1 MKADSSTAVVE
12 QGGKAP
18 GAALM
23 RAATPSDLARWM
35 IWPAVVFTIA
45 FFVVPLIIMVL
56 ASFWVRSGGTLVADW
71 TLQNY
76 VKFFTRDYLLT
87 ALRNSIEVS
96 VLTTALSV
104 ILAYP
109 LAYVLAFHVPERW
122 QKIVLVVAVLPFWT
136 SYVVRSYSWLLV
148 IGDKGILNNFLLSL
162 GLISEPLKLAYT
174 RSATVLGFVHFFV
187 MLLTLTIYANLI
199 QISPSYVKAA
209 QDLGASTLGVIWHV
223 ILPLSLPGVAV
234 GAFLTFVITIGD
246 YVTPQILGGNTEVL
260 VPQAI
265 MLQIVRTADLPMAAT
280 LSLVLMILVD
290 GRVSWCSNVISEWI
304 ACDATAF
311 AGNARVVAP
320 VCNAVVH
327 LSAGCGARAFLFP
340 GQQPAGAA
348 LRWAEPRMVPARI
361 RERSLDQVARQF
373 LDRRCRIL
381 GGRNPAWISGGL
393 QPVPRSNRGPRPWCA
408 CCSSRRLPCQI

>member
-1 MKADSSTAVVE
+1 MKADSSTEVVE
-12 QGGKAP
+12 QGGKTP

-35 IWPAVVFTIA
+35 IWPAVGFTIA
-45 FFVVPLIIMVL
+45 FFVVPLIMMVL

-280 LSLVLMILVD
+280 LSLVLMILVMAVYLVFQRYLRMD
-290 GRVSWCSNVISEWI
+290 RV
-304 ACDATAF
+304 
-311 AGNARVVAP
+311 
-320 VCNAVVH
+320 
-327 LSAGCGARAFLFP
+327 
-340 GQQPAGAA
+340 
-348 LRWAEPRMVPARI
+348 
-361 RERSLDQVARQF
+361 
-373 LDRRCRIL
+373 
-381 GGRNPAWISGGL
+381 
-393 QPVPRSNRGPRPWCA
+393 
-408 CCSSRRLPCQI
+408 

>member
-1 MKADSSTAVVE
+1 
-12 QGGKAP
+12 
-18 GAALM
+18 
-23 RAATPSDLARWM
+23 M
-35 IWPAVVFTIA
+35 IWPAVGFTIA
-45 FFVVPLIIMVL
+45 FFVVPLIMMVL

-71 TLQNY
+71 TVQNY

-96 VLTTALSV
+96 LLTTVLSV

-109 LAYVLAFHVPERW
+109 LAYVLAFHVPERR
-122 QKIVLVVAVLPFWT
+122 QKIVLILAVLPFWT

-148 IGDKGILNNFLLSL
+148 IGDKGILNNLLLGL

-209 QDLGASTLGVIWHV
+209 QDLGASTLAVIWHV

-280 LSLVLMILVD
+280 LSLVLMTIVMAAYLLFQRTLRMD
-290 GRVSWCSNVISEWI
+290 RV
-304 ACDATAF
+304 
-311 AGNARVVAP
+311 
-320 VCNAVVH
+320 
-327 LSAGCGARAFLFP
+327 
-340 GQQPAGAA
+340 
-348 LRWAEPRMVPARI
+348 
-361 RERSLDQVARQF
+361 
-373 LDRRCRIL
+373 
-381 GGRNPAWISGGL
+381 
-393 QPVPRSNRGPRPWCA
+393 
-408 CCSSRRLPCQI
+408 

>member
-1 MKADSSTAVVE
+1 MNAAVVE
-12 QGGKAP
+12 QGKKSP

-23 RAATPSDLARWM
+23 RTLIPGDLARWM
-35 IWPAVVFTIA
+35 IWPAVGFTIA
-45 FFVVPLIIMVL
+45 FFVVPLIMIVL
-56 ASFWVRSGGTLVADW
+56 ASFWVRSGGALVADW
-71 TLQNY
+71 TVQNY

-148 IGDKGILNNFLLSL
+148 IGDKGILNNFLLGV

-199 QISPSYVKAA
+199 QISPSYLKAA

-265 MLQIVRTADLPMAAT
+265 MLQIARTADLPMAAT
-280 LSLVLMILVD
+280 LSLVLMVVVMAVYLVFQRHLKMD
-290 GRVSWCSNVISEWI
+290 RV
-304 ACDATAF
+304 
-311 AGNARVVAP
+311 
-320 VCNAVVH
+320 
-327 LSAGCGARAFLFP
+327 
-340 GQQPAGAA
+340 
-348 LRWAEPRMVPARI
+348 
-361 RERSLDQVARQF
+361 
-373 LDRRCRIL
+373 
-381 GGRNPAWISGGL
+381 
-393 QPVPRSNRGPRPWCA
+393 
-408 CCSSRRLPCQI
+408 

>member
-1 MKADSSTAVVE
+1 MKADSSTEVVE

-35 IWPAVVFTIA
+35 IWPAVGFTIA
-45 FFVVPLIIMVL
+45 FFVVPLIMMVL

-280 LSLVLMILVD
+280 LSLVLMILVMAVYLVFQRYLRMD
-290 GRVSWCSNVISEWI
+290 RV
-304 ACDATAF
+304 
-311 AGNARVVAP
+311 
-320 VCNAVVH
+320 
-327 LSAGCGARAFLFP
+327 
-340 GQQPAGAA
+340 
-348 LRWAEPRMVPARI
+348 
-361 RERSLDQVARQF
+361 
-373 LDRRCRIL
+373 
-381 GGRNPAWISGGL
+381 
-393 QPVPRSNRGPRPWCA
+393 
-408 CCSSRRLPCQI
+408 

>member
-1 MKADSSTAVVE
+1 MTSDRSKAI
-12 QGGKAP
+12 
-18 GAALM
+18 ALP
-23 RAATPSDLARWM
+23 RATTPADLARWM
-35 IWPAVVFTIA
+35 LWPAVLFTIV
-45 FFVVPLIIMVL
+45 FFIVPLITMVVV
-56 ASFWVRSGGTLVADW
+56 SFWVRSGGTLVADW
-71 TLQNY
+71 TIQNY

-87 ALRNSIEVS
+87 ALRNSIEVT

-122 QKIVLVVAVLPFWT
+122 QKIILVLAVLPFWT

-148 IGDKGILNNFLLSL
+148 IGDKGILNNFLLHL
-162 GLISEPLKLAYT
+162 GVISEPLKFAYT

-209 QDLGASTLGVIWHV
+209 QDLGAGALDVIWRI

-280 LSLVLMILVD
+280 LSLVLMTV
-290 GRVSWCSNVISEWI
+290 
-304 ACDATAF
+304 
-311 AGNARVVAP
+311 VVA
-320 VCNAVVH
+320 VYLVFQRY
-327 LSAGCGARAFLFP
+327 LK
-340 GQQPAGAA
+340 
-348 LRWAEPRMVPARI
+348 M
-361 RERSLDQVARQF
+361 ERV
-373 LDRRCRIL
+373 
-381 GGRNPAWISGGL
+381 
-393 QPVPRSNRGPRPWCA
+393 
-408 CCSSRRLPCQI
+408 

>member
-1 MKADSSTAVVE
+1 MNAAVVE
-12 QGGKAP
+12 QGKKSG

-23 RAATPSDLARWM
+23 RALTPGDPSRWM
-35 IWPAVVFTIA
+35 IWPAVGFTIA
-45 FFVVPLIIMVL
+45 FFVVPLIMIVL
-56 ASFWVRSGGTLVADW
+56 ASFWVRSGGALVADW
-71 TLQNY
+71 TVQNY

-96 VLTTALSV
+96 VLTTAFSV

-122 QKIVLVVAVLPFWT
+122 QKIVLVIAVLPFWT

-148 IGDKGILNNFLLSL
+148 IGDKGILNNALLSL

-199 QISPSYVKAA
+199 QISPSYLKAA

-265 MLQIVRTADLPMAAT
+265 MLQIARTADIPMAAT
-280 LSLVLMILVD
+280 LSLVLMIVVMAVYLVFQRHLKMD
-290 GRVSWCSNVISEWI
+290 RV
-304 ACDATAF
+304 
-311 AGNARVVAP
+311 
-320 VCNAVVH
+320 
-327 LSAGCGARAFLFP
+327 
-340 GQQPAGAA
+340 
-348 LRWAEPRMVPARI
+348 
-361 RERSLDQVARQF
+361 
-373 LDRRCRIL
+373 
-381 GGRNPAWISGGL
+381 
-393 QPVPRSNRGPRPWCA
+393 
-408 CCSSRRLPCQI
+408 

>member
-1 MKADSSTAVVE
+1 MNAAAVE
-12 QGGKAP
+12 QGKKSG

-23 RAATPSDLARWM
+23 RAAAPGDLARWM
-35 IWPAVVFTIA
+35 IWPAVGFTIA
-45 FFVVPLIIMVL
+45 FFVVPLIMIVL
-56 ASFWVRSGGTLVADW
+56 ASFWVRSGGALVADW
-71 TLQNY
+71 TVDNY
-76 VKFFTRDYLLT
+76 VKFFTRDYLLI

-96 VLTTALSV
+96 VLTTAFSV

-199 QISPSYVKAA
+199 QISPSYLKAA

-265 MLQIVRTADLPMAAT
+265 MLQIARTADLPMAAT
-280 LSLVLMILVD
+280 LSLVLMVVVMAVYLAFQRYLKME
-290 GRVSWCSNVISEWI
+290 RV
-304 ACDATAF
+304 
-311 AGNARVVAP
+311 
-320 VCNAVVH
+320 
-327 LSAGCGARAFLFP
+327 
-340 GQQPAGAA
+340 
-348 LRWAEPRMVPARI
+348 
-361 RERSLDQVARQF
+361 
-373 LDRRCRIL
+373 
-381 GGRNPAWISGGL
+381 
-393 QPVPRSNRGPRPWCA
+393 
-408 CCSSRRLPCQI
+408 

>member
-1 MKADSSTAVVE
+1 MKADRSTAIVE

-35 IWPAVVFTIA
+35 IWPAVGFTIA
-45 FFVVPLIIMVL
+45 FFVVPLIMMVL

-280 LSLVLMILVD
+280 LSLVLMILVMAVYLVFQRYLRMD
-290 GRVSWCSNVISEWI
+290 RV
-304 ACDATAF
+304 
-311 AGNARVVAP
+311 
-320 VCNAVVH
+320 
-327 LSAGCGARAFLFP
+327 
-340 GQQPAGAA
+340 
-348 LRWAEPRMVPARI
+348 
-361 RERSLDQVARQF
+361 
-373 LDRRCRIL
+373 
-381 GGRNPAWISGGL
+381 
-393 QPVPRSNRGPRPWCA
+393 
-408 CCSSRRLPCQI
+408 

>member
-1 MKADSSTAVVE
+1 MNMNAAVVE
-12 QGGKAP
+12 QGKKPP

-23 RAATPSDLARWM
+23 RAATLSDLARWM
-35 IWPAVVFTIA
+35 IWPAVGFTIA
-45 FFVVPLIIMVL
+45 FFVVPLIMMVL

-71 TLQNY
+71 TVQNY

-96 VLTTALSV
+96 LLTTVLSV

-122 QKIVLVVAVLPFWT
+122 QKIVLILAVLPFWT

-148 IGDKGILNNFLLSL
+148 IGDKGILNNLLLGL

-265 MLQIVRTADLPMAAT
+265 MLQIVRTADLPMAAM
-280 LSLVLMILVD
+280 LSLVLMTVVMAAYLLFQRTLRMD
-290 GRVSWCSNVISEWI
+290 RV
-304 ACDATAF
+304 
-311 AGNARVVAP
+311 
-320 VCNAVVH
+320 
-327 LSAGCGARAFLFP
+327 
-340 GQQPAGAA
+340 
-348 LRWAEPRMVPARI
+348 
-361 RERSLDQVARQF
+361 
-373 LDRRCRIL
+373 
-381 GGRNPAWISGGL
+381 
-393 QPVPRSNRGPRPWCA
+393 
-408 CCSSRRLPCQI
+408 